1 MRALT
6 YLPYLILRTAISAIS
21 AISATSC
28 ARGRGRER
36 GHPYKHVYR
45 HPPLT
50 LTLYHSSVI
59 GICPGF
65 SIHWIQLSLKLTALF
80 TNNNL
85 SECVLLPT
93 YPTALIIGEVTGLQ
107 HSPTSLRLIPIIIPF
122 FWPNQ
127 KKLKQT
133 QFGMKSFMHKSNSKQ
148 SFCFPIVNAEFW
160 EGGYSGHCYWN
171 VIVVNWLNFD
181 LILSLTFHLFI

>member
-1 MRALT
+1 MCALT
-6 YLPYLILRTAISAIS
+6 YLPYLILRTAIS

-45 HPPLT
+45 HLPLT

-65 SIHWIQLSLKLTALF
+65 TIHWSQLSLKLTALF

-85 SECVLLPT
+85 SECMLLPT

-122 FWPNQ
+122 FGPT
-127 KKLKQT
+127 KKIET
-133 QFGMKSFMHKSNSKQ
+133 NSIWVIALVRTYLLSRKRKA
-148 SFCFPIVNAEFW
+148 FRRNNWRKKE
-160 EGGYSGHCYWN
+160 N
-171 VIVVNWLNFD
+171 VKRRKAFARR
-181 LILSLTFHLFI
+181 